1 MLTDEDNSLCEICFV
16 HQEDISDL
24 PTFDIYWINHH
35 CINLRRNREARKNKN
50 YKPTNT
56 VF

>member
-16 HQEDISDL
+16 HQEDTSDL